1 MQTPYIVQDSEDGGG
16 AILQHLH
23 LLGGSKANVRM
34 PITQPPPV
42 MTQDMLAEKEA
53 ALSALGEPFFAPWK
67 AARPGSVLSAL
78 AADVCSFVGSMLSIC
93 IL

>member
-1 MQTPYIVQDSEDGGG
+1 MQDCEDGSG

-23 LLGGSKANVRM
+23 LLGGSKANVRV

-53 ALSALGEPFFAPWK
+53 ALSALGETSSPPRITK
-67 AARPGSVLSAL
+67 
-78 AADVCSFVGSMLSIC
+78 VCKGMLLC
-93 IL
+93 